1 MSDAAKVLQAL
12 RRNKRGG
19 RPVKPSWCPRCGAQC
34 ASRKLATA
42 HCRKPRKTAYPAPVK
57 PTGLRPR

>member
-1 MSDAAKVLQAL
+1 MSDAARALQAL

-19 RPVKPSWCPRCGAQC
+19 RPVKPSWCPRCGAPV

-42 HCRKPRKTAYPAPVK
+42 HCRKPRKNT
-57 PTGLRPR
+57 